1 MIGDSDLSISK
12 AWGMLPTSANGDPS
26 TSARPRRRMPLAP
39 AVYEVLLQPACTDA
53 VSANLKAVK
62 LYRRP
67 RGRDLP
73 EKVLGCPN

>member
-1 MIGDSDLSISK
+1 MIGDADLSISK
-12 AWGMLPTSANGDPS
+12 AWGMLPASANGDPS
-26 TSARPRRRMPLAP
+26 TSACPRRRMPL
-39 AVYEVLLQPACTDA
+39 YGGLLQPACTDE

>member
-1 MIGDSDLSISK
+1 
-12 AWGMLPTSANGDPS
+12 
-26 TSARPRRRMPLAP
+26 MPLAP

-67 RGRDLP
+67 RDRDLP

>member
-1 MIGDSDLSISK
+1 MGQICKPIDTRR
-12 AWGMLPTSANGDPS
+12 AQTV
-26 TSARPRRRMPLAP
+26 THRPRRALEERMPLAP
-39 AVYEVLLQPACTDA
+39 AVYEGLLQPACTDA

>member
-1 MIGDSDLSISK
+1 MIGDADLSISK
-12 AWGMLPTSANGDPS
+12 AWGMLPASANGDPS

-39 AVYEVLLQPACTDA
+39 AVSGGLLQPACTDA

-67 RGRDLP
+67 RDRDLP

>member
-1 MIGDSDLSISK
+1 MMSGE
-12 AWGMLPTSANGDPS
+12 P
-26 TSARPRRRMPLAP
+26 P
-39 AVYEVLLQPACTDA
+39 AATVTIKRTGRDGYGGLLQPACTDA